1 MGSKGSSVWSGSGL
15 GYSPASRERRP
26 ELQPYGDPGLDSPAA
41 SSCADPFMLETRIDG
56 LQNDDYLVALVPR
69 EDGKSGNFLPRPAT
83 KTQFFFLLLTWRQLL
98 NSLEQRI
105 KGSQSTGKTILEFG
119 EVCVNFVTMEVRRSK
134 RPITLTK
141 QQFKLLKFLTLAP
154 KQVFSREELLN
165 QVWGYH
171 HYPSTRTV
179 DNHILILR
187 QKLESSPA
195 RPAHFLTV
203 HGIGYKFVP

>member
-1 MGSKGSSVWSGSGL
+1 MGAKSSSVWSGSGL
-15 GYSPASRERRP
+15 EYSQASRESGP
-26 ELQPYGDPGLDSPAA
+26 ELQPYGDTRLAPPARSSPAE
-41 SSCADPFMLETRIDG
+41 PFMLETQIGG
-56 LQNDDYLVALVPR
+56 LQNDDYHVALIPR
-69 EDGKSGNFLPRPAT
+69 RQGESGNFLEHPAT
-83 KTQFFFLLLTWRQLL
+83 RFLFLPFTWRQLL
-98 NSLEQRI
+98 NRLEQRI
-105 KGSQSTGKTILEFG
+105 KRSQSNAKTILEFG
-119 EVCVNFVTMEVRRSK
+119 EVRVNLVTMEVSRSE
-134 RPITLTK
+134 RPIALTR

-154 KQVFSREELLN
+154 KQVFSRDELLN

>member
-1 MGSKGSSVWSGSGL
+1 
-15 GYSPASRERRP
+15 
-26 ELQPYGDPGLDSPAA
+26 LQPYDDPGLGPPNP
-41 SSCADPFMLETRIDG
+41 SSTAEPFMLETRIDG
-56 LQNDDYLVALVPR
+56 LQNDDYLVVLVPR
-69 EDGKSGNFLPRPAT
+69 EDGESGNFLPHTAT
-83 KTQFFFLLLTWRQLL
+83 KTRFLFLQLTLRQLL
-98 NSLEQRI
+98 NRLEQRI
-105 KGSQSTGKTILEFG
+105 KGSLSTGETTLEFG
-119 EVCVNFVTMEVRRSK
+119 EVRVNFVTMEVRRSE
-134 RPITLTK
+134 RPIALTK

-154 KQVFSREELLN
+154 KQVFSRDELLN

-187 QKLESSPA
+187 QKLESSPT